1 MKGHSM
7 AMRFLAAALCLLAA
21 ILCAS
26 PFTTTGRA
34 ASTGDTSYQ
43 QGQAAAKAGNY
54 AAAVQDYQSALLNGQ
69 NDANT
74 FYQLGL
80 AYQHVKQWNYA
91 VWAISM
97 ALGDDAFNRAT
108 PAATTQIQLAE
119 KAGGE
124 NAGPPPALANVTV
137 NTSTTPTI
145 SPAEAAVQ
153 ESQQAYSA
161 LQSGGYF
168 VSPGFN
174 QTVNIDTANV
184 LTAAAEDIGNNSNTT
199 TKFAYLDA
207 VPAPYTDLAAYAHD
221 LFTQLSLTR
230 TVLVVVTPTAAAAYS
245 DRLDESDA
253 AKIVAAQWKT
263 VGIKDPVNL
272 AATIARDVVKQ
283 ADNNDNAAQTKDIV
297 IAVIIAVVV
306 LALVGFA
313 MAMVV
318 RSGSQREVAPQRRRV
333 ARSRAH

>member
-1 MKGHSM
+1 MKGFS
-7 AMRFLAAALCLLAA
+7 AAIRSLAALCLLAA
-21 ILCAS
+21 ISWAPLFAA
-26 PFTTTGRA
+26 PARA
-34 ASTGDTSYQ
+34 ASAGDTSYQ

-54 AAAVQDYQSALLNGQ
+54 AAAVMDYQAALLNGH

-97 ALGDDAFNRAT
+97 ALGDAAFNSAT
-108 PAATTQIQLAE
+108 PAAATQIEAAE

-137 NTSTTPTI
+137 KTAATPTI

-153 ESQQAYSA
+153 ESQQAFSA
-161 LQSGGYF
+161 LQNGGYF

-174 QTVNIDTANV
+174 QQVNIDTANV
-184 LTAAAEDIGNNSNTT
+184 LTAAAEDISNNSNTT

-207 VPAPYTDLAAYAHD
+207 VPAPYTDLAAYTQK
-221 LFTQLSLTR
+221 LFTELNLSR
-230 TVLVVVTPTAAAAYS
+230 TALIVVTPTAAAAYS

-253 AKIVAAQWKT
+253 AKIVARQWKA

-283 ADNNDNAAQTKDIV
+283 ADSNDNAAQTKDIV
-297 IAVIIAVVV
+297 IAVVVVVVV
-306 LALVGFA
+306 LALVGAA
-313 MAMVV
+313 MALVL
-318 RSGSQREVAPQRRRV
+318 RSGSRREVAPRRARV

>member
-1 MKGHSM
+1 MKGYSA
-7 AMRFLAAALCLLAA
+7 AMRSLGAALCLLAA
-21 ILCAS
+21 ISCAPLVATS
-26 PFTTTGRA
+26 ARA
-34 ASTGDTSYQ
+34 ASAGDTSYQ

-54 AAAVQDYQSALLNGQ
+54 AVAVTDYQSAIVNGH

-97 ALGDDAFNRAT
+97 ALGDAAFNGAT
-108 PAATTQIQLAE
+108 PAAATQIQAAE

-124 NAGPPPALANVTV
+124 NAGPPPALANVTAK
-137 NTSTTPTI
+137 TAAAPTI

-153 ESQQAYSA
+153 ESQQAFSA
-161 LQSGGYF
+161 LQNGGYF

-174 QTVNIDTANV
+174 QLVNIDTANM
-184 LTAAAEDIGNNSNTT
+184 LTAAAENIGNNSNTT

-207 VPAPYTDLAAYAHD
+207 VPAPYTDLAVYARD
-221 LFTQLSLTR
+221 LFTQLNLTR
-230 TVLVVVTPTAAAAYS
+230 TVLIVVTPNAAAAYT
-245 DRLDESDA
+245 DRLNENDA
-253 AKIVAAQWKT
+253 AKIVARQWKS

-283 ADNNDNAAQTKDIV
+283 ADSNENAGQTRDII
-297 IAVIIAVVV
+297 IAVVVAVVV

-313 MAMVV
+313 MAMVL
-318 RSGSQREVAPQRRRV
+318 RSGSRRDVAPQRPRV

>member
-1 MKGHSM
+1 VRS
-7 AMRFLAAALCLLAA
+7 RAAALLLLAA
-21 ILCAS
+21 ISCLPLFAAAAH
-26 PFTTTGRA
+26 A
-34 ASTGDTSYQ
+34 ASAGDTSYQ
-43 QGQAAAKAGNY
+43 QGQAAAKAGKY
-54 AAAVQDYQSALLNGQ
+54 AAAVQDYQSALLNGH

-80 AYQHVKQWNYA
+80 AYEHVKQWNYA

-97 ALGDDAFNRAT
+97 ALGDDAFNSGT
-108 PAATTQIQLAE
+108 PAATTQIEAVE

-137 NTSTTPTI
+137 KTAATPTI
-145 SPAEAAVQ
+145 SPSEAAVQ
-153 ESQQAYSA
+153 EAQQAFSA

-174 QTVNIDTANV
+174 QSVTLDTANV
-184 LTAAAEDIGNNSNTT
+184 LTSASEDIGNNSNTT

-221 LFTQLSLTR
+221 LFTQLNLTR
-230 TVLVVVTPTAAAAYS
+230 TVLVVITPTAVAAYT
-245 DRLDESDA
+245 DRLAESDA
-253 AKIVAAQWKT
+253 AKIVARQWKT
-263 VGIKDPVNL
+263 VGIKDPVDL

-283 ADNNDNAAQTKDIV
+283 ADSNDSAAQIKDIV
-297 IAVIIAVVV
+297 IACIVAVVV

-313 MAMVV
+313 MAMVL
-318 RSGSQREVAPQRRRV
+318 RSGSRRDIAPHRPRV

>member
-1 MKGHSM
+1 MRAYSA
-7 AMRFLAAALCLLAA
+7 AMRSLAAALCLVAA
-21 ILCAS
+21 ISCLPLFTATGHAS
-26 PFTTTGRA
+26 
-34 ASTGDTSYQ
+34 SVGDTSYQ

-54 AAAVQDYQSALLNGQ
+54 AAAVQDYQSALLNGH

-80 AYQHVKQWNYA
+80 AYQHMKQWNYA

-97 ALGDDAFNRAT
+97 ALGDDAFNNAT
-108 PAATTQIQLAE
+108 PAATTQIEAAE

-124 NAGPPPALANVTV
+124 NAGPPPALATVTV
-137 NTSTTPTI
+137 KTAAAPTI

-153 ESQQAYSA
+153 ESQQAFSA

-174 QTVNIDTANV
+174 QLVSIDRANV
-184 LTAAAEDIGNNSNTT
+184 LTSASEDISNNSNTT
-199 TKFAYLDA
+199 TKFVYLDA
-207 VPAPYTDLAAYAHD
+207 VPAPFTNLATYTYKLFTDLN
-221 LFTQLSLTR
+221 LTR

-245 DRLDESDA
+245 DRLAENDA
-253 AKIVAAQWKT
+253 ATIVARQWKT
-263 VGIKDPVNL
+263 IGIKDPVDL

-283 ADNNDNAAQTKDIV
+283 ADSHDNAAQTEDIV
-297 IAVIIAVVV
+297 IAVVVAVVV

-313 MAMVV
+313 MAMVL
-318 RSGSQREVAPQRRRV
+318 RSGSRRDIAPHRPRV

>member
-1 MKGHSM
+1 MKDYS
-7 AMRFLAAALCLLAA
+7 AALRSLAAALCLLAA
-21 ILCAS
+21 ICCA
-26 PFTTTGRA
+26 PLLTTTAHA
-34 ASTGDTSYQ
+34 ATTGDTAYQ
-43 QGQAAAKAGNY
+43 QGMAAAKAGKY
-54 AAAVQDYQSALLNGQ
+54 AAAITDYQSAILNGH

-80 AYQHVKQWNYA
+80 AYTHVKQWNYA

-108 PAATTQIQLAE
+108 PAATTQIEAAE

-137 NTSTTPTI
+137 KMAAAPTI
-145 SPAEAAVQ
+145 TPAEAAVQ
-153 ESQQAYSA
+153 ESQQAFSA

-174 QTVNIDTANV
+174 QLVNIDTANV
-184 LTAAAEDIGNNSNTT
+184 LTAASEDISNNSNTT

-207 VPAPYTDLAAYAHD
+207 VPAPYTDLATYARD
-221 LFTQLSLTR
+221 LFTRLNLSR
-230 TVLVVVTPTAAAAYS
+230 TVLVVVTPKAAAAYS
-245 DRLDESDA
+245 DRLDENDA
-253 AKIVAAQWKT
+253 AKIVAAQWKS

-283 ADNNDNAAQTKDIV
+283 ADSNDNAAQTKDMV
-297 IAVIIAVVV
+297 IAIAVAVVV
-306 LALVGFA
+306 VALVGFA
-313 MAMVV
+313 MAMVM
-318 RSGSQREVAPQRRRV
+318 RSGSRRTVAPRRARV

>member
-1 MKGHSM
+1 MNGHST
-7 AMRFLAAALCLLAA
+7 ALRSLGAALCLLAA

-26 PFTTTGRA
+26 PFTTVRA

-54 AAAVQDYQSALLNGQ
+54 AAAIQDYQSALLNGH
-69 NDANT
+69 NDADT

-91 VWAISM
+91 VWAISE
-97 ALGDDAFNRAT
+97 ALGDAAFNSAT
-108 PAATTQIQLAE
+108 PAATTQIEAAE

-137 NTSTTPTI
+137 KTATAPTI

-174 QTVNIDTANV
+174 QQINIDTANV
-184 LTAAAEDIGNNSNTT
+184 LTAAAEDIGNSSNTT

-207 VPAPYTDLAAYAHD
+207 VPAPYTNLAAYTHD
-221 LFTQLSLTR
+221 LFTRLSLTR

-245 DRLDESDA
+245 DRLAESDA
-253 AKIVAAQWKT
+253 ATIVARQWKS

-283 ADNNDNAAQTKDIV
+283 ADSNDNAAQTKDIV
-297 IAVIIAVVV
+297 IAVVVAVLV

-313 MAMVV
+313 MALVL
-318 RSGSQREVAPQRRRV
+318 RSGNRREVASHRPRV

>member
-1 MKGHSM
+1 MSGHST
-7 AMRFLAAALCLLAA
+7 ALRSLAAALCLLAA

-26 PFTTTGRA
+26 PFTTARA
-34 ASTGDTSYQ
+34 ASAGDTSYQ

-54 AAAVQDYQSALLNGQ
+54 ASAIQDYQSALLNGH

-108 PAATTQIQLAE
+108 PAATTQIEAAE

-124 NAGPPPALANVTV
+124 NAGPPPALANLTV
-137 NTSTTPTI
+137 RTATTPTI

-174 QTVNIDTANV
+174 QLVNIDTANV

-207 VPAPYTDLAAYAHD
+207 VPAPFTDLTAYTHK
-221 LFTQLSLTR
+221 LFTELNLTR

-253 AKIVAAQWKT
+253 AKIVASQWKA

-272 AATIARDVVKQ
+272 AATIARGVVKQ
-283 ADNNDNAAQTKDIV
+283 ADGNENAAQTKDIV
-297 IAVIIAVVV
+297 IAVVVAVVII
-306 LALVGFA
+306 ALVGFA
-313 MAMVV
+313 MAMVL
-318 RSGSQREVAPQRRRV
+318 RSGSRREVAPYRRRV